1 MHRGRP
7 ILLLV
12 IATLSGCQGW
22 QVQNVA
28 PAEYIQREQP
38 DRVQLIRTDE
48 TKAELFSPQ
57 LLGDSV
63 RGLPTEKA
71 IRPITIPLEEVSK
84 IAIRKFSLGKTAL
97 MVLAVVGG
105 AILYDQL
112 MKLNEGGF

>member
-1 MHRGRP
+1 MHRCRP

-22 QVQNVA
+22 QVQNAA
-28 PAEYIQREQP
+28 PAEYIRREQP

-57 LLGDSV
+57 LLGDSI

-84 IAIRKFSLGKTAL
+84 VAVRKFSIGKTAL
-97 MVLAVVGG
+97 LVLAVVGG
-105 AILYDQL
+105 LFVYDQL
-112 MKLNEGGF
+112 MALNEGGF

>member
-1 MHRGRP
+1 MHRCRP

-12 IATLSGCQGW
+12 IAALSGCQGW

-57 LLGDSV
+57 LLGDSL
-63 RGLPTEKA
+63 RGLPSEKA

-84 IAIRKFSLGKTAL
+84 VAVRKFSIGKTAL
-97 MVLAVVGG
+97 LVLAVVGG